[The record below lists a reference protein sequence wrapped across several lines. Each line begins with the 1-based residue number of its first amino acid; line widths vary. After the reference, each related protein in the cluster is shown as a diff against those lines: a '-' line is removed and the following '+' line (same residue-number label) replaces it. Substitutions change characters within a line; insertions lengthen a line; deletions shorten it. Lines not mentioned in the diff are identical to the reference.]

1 VLALFNAALVE
12 GLAESGEGVVSSTR
26 LRGSYAL
33 RMCVLNHTS
42 SARDVERVLDWIERA
57 APHVAAANPPMA
69 TYDRHPD
76 VHDQPWLG
84 RRPVGAAELRTLP
97 LFASLTDAELRLVAH
112 SAYEDTAAAGEMIVR
127 RWDPSREFYVILEGT
142 ADVRTA
148 EEHLADLGPGDFF
161 GELAAL
167 DWGAS
172 FGYPRL
178 ASVIATSPSRLLV
191 IPAARFN
198 MLVRD
203 VTGFGDQIHRAV
215 RERLPGL

>member
-1 VLALFNAALVE
+1 MRSMKV
-12 GLAESGEGVVSSTR
+12 
-26 LRGSYAL
+26 
-33 RMCVLNHTS
+33 
-42 SARDVERVLDWIERA
+42 
-57 APHVAAANPPMA
+57 
-69 TYDRHPD
+69 
-76 VHDQPWLG
+76 
-84 RRPVGAAELRTLP
+84 P
-97 LFASLTDAELRLVAH
+97 LFSSLTDAELKLITH

-148 EEHLADLGPGDFF
+148 EEHRADLGPGDFF

-178 ASVIATSPSRLLV
+178 ASVIATPPVRLLV
-191 IPAARFN
+191 LMAAHFN
-198 MLVRD
+198 TLVRG

>member
-1 VLALFNAALVE
+1 MR
-12 GLAESGEGVVSSTR
+12 S
-26 LRGSYAL
+26 
-33 RMCVLNHTS
+33 MK
-42 SARDVERVLDWIERA
+42 
-57 APHVAAANPPMA
+57 VA
-69 TYDRHPD
+69 
-76 VHDQPWLG
+76 
-84 RRPVGAAELRTLP
+84 
-97 LFASLTDAELRLVAH
+97 LFASLTDAELRLLTH
-112 SAYEDTAAAGEMIVR
+112 SAYEDTAAAGETIMR
-127 RWDPSREFYVILEGT
+127 RWDPSREFYVILAGT

-203 VTGFGDQIHRAV
+203 VRGFGDQIHRAV